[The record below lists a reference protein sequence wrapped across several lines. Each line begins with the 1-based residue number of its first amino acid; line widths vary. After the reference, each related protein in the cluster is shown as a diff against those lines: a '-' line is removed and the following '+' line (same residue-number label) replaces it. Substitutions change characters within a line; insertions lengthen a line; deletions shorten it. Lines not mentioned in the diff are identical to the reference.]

1 MSGGFAVSYAGR
13 ALCPHSAGYTMDHL
27 KSLRLRHV
35 LDSDDGALGTERP
48 TSAEQSQ
55 ARVMR
60 AKAREYAILGT
71 KPDRHGR

>member
-1 MSGGFAVSYAGR
+1 
-13 ALCPHSAGYTMDHL
+13 MDHL